1 MEPLWSQAGATGG
14 NRPQAHL
21 PVAEV
26 VMNPESIDDRQFA
39 MYAAATGRAA
49 AGRVPGGRVGRPV
62 RLASFN
68 PEPTL
73 PGGKEHPASAQEGA
87 QPRGAG
93 ARGAAGERHTG
104 GDGRFSESARWPAG
118 GEPRSDLV
126 SFFVRVIV
134 TVSVTNQ
141 EYGRERS
148 RSRNLL
154 ITEDL

>member
-21 PVAEV
+21 P
-26 VMNPESIDDRQFA
+26 
-39 MYAAATGRAA
+39 
-49 AGRVPGGRVGRPV
+49 
-62 RLASFN
+62 ASV
-68 PEPTL
+68 
-73 PGGKEHPASAQEGA
+73 QEGA

-126 SFFVRVIV
+126 SFFVKVIV

-148 RSRNLL
+148 RSTNLL
-154 ITEDL
+154 ITEDV

>member
-26 VMNPESIDDRQFA
+26 VMNPESIDDRQLA

-49 AGRVPGGRVGRPV
+49 AGRVPGGRVWRPV

-87 QPRGAG
+87 HPAERALERQLANVTLEEMADSVRARAG
-93 ARGAAGERHTG
+93 RPVGNCART
-104 GDGRFSESARWPAG
+104 
-118 GEPRSDLV
+118 
-126 SFFVRVIV
+126 
-134 TVSVTNQ
+134 
-141 EYGRERS
+141 
-148 RSRNLL
+148 
-154 ITEDL
+154 